1 MAPRSFIVPLNRG
14 RLSAPRDTQP
24 TTARNNR
31 NTAIPPFILRKLKQ
45 QLQKITPSKERPE
58 KKPRHKRSLKRQK
71 LAATTSC
78 PRVLLQWPW
87 WKPTQL
93 LIDHCC
99 IHTHFEA
106 ELLLLR
112 LRVPAANEMRK
123 CNTNIYE
130 NWKLKW
136 MDQEVKKYYY
146 YYYYYYYNN
155 TVSTTGATTL

>member
-1 MAPRSFIVPLNRG
+1 
-14 RLSAPRDTQP
+14 
-24 TTARNNR
+24 
-31 NTAIPPFILRKLKQ
+31 
-45 QLQKITPSKERPE
+45 
-58 KKPRHKRSLKRQK
+58 
-71 LAATTSC
+71 
-78 PRVLLQWPW
+78 
-87 WKPTQL
+87 

-146 YYYYYYYNN
+146 YYYYYYYYNN